1 MKLTLGFSPCPN
13 DTFIFHGIANRK
25 VDTEGLDFEI
35 FMADVEDLNRT
46 AFEGKASV
54 LKLSFHA
61 YAHVSADYLI
71 LDSGGAIGRGN
82 GPLLVSKR
90 EIKLEDIDNLLI
102 AIPGIYTTANLLLS
116 IFRPM
121 AINRK
126 VYLFSDIPDAVSD
139 GEAEAGIIIHE
150 TRFTYRAKG
159 LIQIADLGLLWEG
172 MTGLPVPLG
181 AIAIHRGIPE
191 NVAVSVNRII
201 RRSIEYAKNNISETY
216 EYIKQYSQE
225 TSDDVIRKHIA
236 LYVNNY
242 TEGMGQEGRE
252 AVKDMFR
259 RAADA
264 GVIPVPGQE
273 IFLSPDI
280 KKGL

>member
-35 FMADVEDLNRT
+35 FMDDVEDLNKA

-54 LKLSFHA
+54 LKLSIHA
-61 YAHVSADYLI
+61 CAHVSAKYQI
-71 LDSGGAIGRGN
+71 LDSGGAMGRGN
-82 GPLLVSKR
+82 GPLLISKR

-116 IFRPM
+116 IFRPK
-121 AINRK
+121 AVNRK
-126 VYLFSDIPDAVSD
+126 VYLFSDIPDAVLN
-139 GEAEAGIIIHE
+139 GEADAGVIIHE
-150 TRFTYRAKG
+150 TRFTYREKG
-159 LIQIADLGLLWEG
+159 LIRIADLGLLWEEI
-172 MTGLPVPLG
+172 TGHPVPLG
-181 AIAIHRGIPE
+181 AIAIQRGIPE
-191 NVAVSVNRII
+191 NVAISVNRII

-216 EYIKQYSQE
+216 EFIKQYSQE

-242 TEGMGQEGRE
+242 TESMGQEGRE

-264 GVIPVPGQE
+264 GVIPAPGEE
-273 IFLSPDI
+273 IFLRPEI
-280 KKGL
+280 NNGL